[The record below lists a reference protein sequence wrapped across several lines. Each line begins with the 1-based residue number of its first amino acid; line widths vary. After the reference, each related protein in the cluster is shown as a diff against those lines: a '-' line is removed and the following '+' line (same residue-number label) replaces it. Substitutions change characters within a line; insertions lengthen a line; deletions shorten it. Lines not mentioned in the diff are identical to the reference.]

1 MKSRFTMIMT
11 GSGLRR
17 ISSGILAI
25 AVLALGTTPLWS
37 QEAILSVGNGN
48 TAISLSDSDQGMNL
62 WKKPGKQSDQKTV
75 LKIRSAEQDPEPV
88 RLVKFEGTSDA
99 LKVPSSTGPVFQAPV
114 PGLPLPK
121 SADPLPKPSVSNVP
135 LLPPASSIN
144 SAEVKTEEK
153 KVPVVAPLTTESPLT
168 KNSTG
173 VTVPLSENE
182 GKIKPSQSPFT
193 KDFAKGTYTDE
204 CPDPKSLPSIRELSY
219 KITPQPGLFPE
230 NCPLPDEVYVRKA
243 PTPICFT
250 WKASNL
256 CHKPLYFE
264 DPQLE
269 RYGHTVCP
277 LAQPFISRARFWLTI
292 PILPYLMGVNPPNE
306 CIYDLGM
313 YRPGNCAP
321 YMLNPIPISLRGGLM
336 EAGVI
341 VGGIAL
347 FP

>member
-1 MKSRFTMIMT
+1 MLTE
-11 GSGLRR
+11 SGLRR
-17 ISSGILAI
+17 ISSGILSV

-37 QEAILSVGNGN
+37 QEAVLSVGNGN
-48 TAISLSDSDQGMNL
+48 TAISLSASDQGMNL
-62 WKKPGKQSDQKTV
+62 WKKPAIHSEQKTTV
-75 LKIRSAEQDPEPV
+75 KIQSAETAAEPV
-88 RLVKFEGTSDA
+88 RLVKFEGTADA
-99 LKVPSSTGPVFQAPV
+99 VKVPSATGPVFQAPV
-114 PGLPLPK
+114 PNLPLPK
-121 SADPLPKPSVSNVP
+121 GTEPLAKPAPANVP
-135 LLPPASSIN
+135 LLPPATSGNPAGSSVGK
-144 SAEVKTEEK
+144 SAFG
-153 KVPVVAPLTTESPLT
+153 SPLT
-168 KNSTG
+168 PPAPSALPKSELPRSTTG
-173 VTVPLSENE
+173 LSVPFNGSE

-193 KDFAKGTYTDE
+193 KDFAKGGYTDE
-204 CPDPKSLPSIRELSY
+204 CPDPKSLPSIKELSY
-219 KITPQPGLFPE
+219 KVKPQPGLFPE
-230 NCPLPDEVYVRKA
+230 SCPLPDEVYVRKA

-292 PILPYLMGVNPPNE
+292 PVLPYLMGVNPPNE

-336 EAGVI
+336 EAGAI
-341 VGGIAL
+341 VGGVAI